1 MRERGR
7 GGGSCPTTIHPNGS
21 VRTLVSLEPA
31 DVEERVLVI
40 QELAVADG
48 ALEVRTLPECLPVEN
63 DHCSEIREV
72 KGGALAEFLQ
82 DAWPAEQEEFG
93 ASFKMMP

>member
-1 MRERGR
+1 M
-7 GGGSCPTTIHPNGS
+7 SHHHPS
-21 VRTLVSLEPA
+21 RWVSTLVSLEPA

-48 ALEVRTLPECLPVEN
+48 ALEVRPLPECLPVEN
-63 DHCSEIREV
+63 DHCSEIREA

-82 DAWPAEQEEFG
+82 DAWPSRRNLGQ
-93 ASFKMMP
+93 ASR

>member
-1 MRERGR
+1 MREREREGIVSR
-7 GGGSCPTTIHPNGS
+7 HHPSNWVCPHS
-21 VRTLVSLEPA
+21 TLVSLEPA

-63 DHCSEIREV
+63 DHCSEIR
-72 KGGALAEFLQ
+72 KGG
-82 DAWPAEQEEFG
+82 
-93 ASFKMMP
+93 

>member
-1 MRERGR
+1 MDSVAVDSERETRLNEREGQ
-7 GGGSCPTTIHPNGS
+7 GEGGSCPTTIHPNVS

-72 KGGALAEFLQ
+72 KGGR
-82 DAWPAEQEEFG
+82 
-93 ASFKMMP
+93 SSR

>member
-1 MRERGR
+1 M
-7 GGGSCPTTIHPNGS
+7 
-21 VRTLVSLEPA
+21 VSLEPA

-72 KGGALAEFLQ
+72 KGGRSSRRIPSEFPSGCLAGQAGGIWGKLQ
-82 DAWPAEQEEFG
+82 DDALN
-93 ASFKMMP
+93 